1 MESAKRVA
9 AAPEKLVEQ
18 TGILPVEFPAALP
31 FAPGA
36 SPFLIK
42 GSYYRELQERLVD
55 WDGIVKGVQ
64 DPAVRAFGLQRF
76 LASEWYDYLPVL
88 LLAKALGE
96 YMGCPADVAITEQAV
111 RNAKR
116 QLGGIYKFV
125 LSFTSPEVGMRRM
138 RNVYRQ
144 IYNFGRCEIDVKGN
158 TAVTSYHE
166 WPSIMAWLY
175 QVTTDAWV
183 GTLLKISGAKS
194 VKRDWAPPQ
203 PDGNR
208 EGVELVRLEV
218 RTSWSK

>member
-1 MESAKRVA
+1 METEKRGA
-9 AAPEKLVEQ
+9 AAAERLVDQ
-18 TGILPVEFPAALP
+18 TGILPVSFPSTLP
-31 FAPGA
+31 FPPGS
-36 SPFLIK
+36 SPFLVK
-42 GSYYRELQERLVD
+42 GSYYRELQDRLVD
-55 WDGIVKGVQ
+55 WEGIIKCVE

-88 LLAKALGE
+88 FMARGLGV
-96 YMGCPADVAITEQAV
+96 YMGCPADVAISEQAV

-125 LSFTSPEVGMRRM
+125 LSFASPEVGMRRM

-144 IYNFGRCEIDVKGN
+144 IYHFGRCEIEVKGN
-158 TAVTSYHE
+158 SAVTSYHE
-166 WPSIMAWLY
+166 WPSMMAWLY

-194 VKRDWAPPQ
+194 IRRDWAPPQ

-208 EGVELVRLEV
+208 DGVDLVRLDV
-218 RTSWSK
+218 RTSWMK